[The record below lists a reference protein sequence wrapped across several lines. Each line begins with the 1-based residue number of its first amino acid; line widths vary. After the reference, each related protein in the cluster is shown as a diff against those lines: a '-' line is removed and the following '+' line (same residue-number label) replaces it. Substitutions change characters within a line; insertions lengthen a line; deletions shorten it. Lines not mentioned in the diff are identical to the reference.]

1 MPNFDN
7 QRKRIYLTS
16 EIIALGTFS
25 PVFFQTNITNNHM
38 PIKYAT
44 FLTTVCILILSCA
57 SDSNVKNSTENPVDK
72 TAQYTLEEKIGQL
85 IMIGF
90 RGLDI
95 AENSKLAQQLEKGIV
110 GGIILFDYDLESK
123 KSERNIQSPEQV
135 KQLVAKLHQKSKHP
149 LFMAIDQEGG
159 AVSRLKA
166 KYGFTPLPNAQYL
179 GEVNNLDSTT
189 HYASINAQMMNELGI
204 NLNFAPVV
212 DLNINPENP
221 AIGKYGRSYSDDPTT
236 VIEHAKAVIAA
247 QSKHD
252 VISVLKH
259 FPGHGSSDKDSHKG
273 IVDVTE
279 TWQEKE
285 LQPYLALAAQSRNT
299 GVMTAHIYNKKVDPS
314 YPATLS
320 KTTIDRLRNEIKFDG
335 VIFSDDM
342 QMKAITNE
350 YPLEEV
356 IRLGMHAGLDVFV
369 FGNNLAY
376 DEDLPE
382 KFIATIKGLLEKGVI
397 TEARIEAS
405 YNKVMA
411 LKDRT

>member
-1 MPNFDN
+1 M
-7 QRKRIYLTS
+7 S
-16 EIIALGTFS
+16 G
-25 PVFFQTNITNNHM
+25 
-38 PIKYAT
+38 
-44 FLTTVCILILSCA
+44 
-57 SDSNVKNSTENPVDK
+57 
-72 TAQYTLEEKIGQL
+72 
-85 IMIGF
+85 
-90 RGLDI
+90 
-95 AENSKLAQQLEKGIV
+95 
-110 GGIILFDYDLESK
+110 
-123 KSERNIQSPEQV
+123 
-135 KQLVAKLHQKSKHP
+135 
-149 LFMAIDQEGG
+149 
-159 AVSRLKA
+159 
-166 KYGFTPLPNAQYL
+166 
-179 GEVNNLDSTT
+179 
-189 HYASINAQMMNELGI
+189 LGI

-221 AIGKYGRSYSDDPTT
+221 AIGKYGRSYSDDPTI

-247 QSKHD
+247 QSKHN

-273 IVDVTE
+273 IVDVTD
-279 TWQEKE
+279 TWQGKE
-285 LQPYLALAAQSRNT
+285 LQPYATLAVQSRNT

-369 FGNNLAY
+369 YGNNLAY

-382 KFIATIKGLLEKGVI
+382 KFIATIKELLKRGAI

-405 YNKVMA
+405 YNKVMV
-411 LKDRT
+411 LKKGVL

>member
-1 MPNFDN
+1 M
-7 QRKRIYLTS
+7 
-16 EIIALGTFS
+16 
-25 PVFFQTNITNNHM
+25 
-38 PIKYAT
+38 
-44 FLTTVCILILSCA
+44 
-57 SDSNVKNSTENPVDK
+57 
-72 TAQYTLEEKIGQL
+72 
-85 IMIGF
+85 
-90 RGLDI
+90 
-95 AENSKLAQQLEKGIV
+95 
-110 GGIILFDYDLESK
+110 
-123 KSERNIQSPEQV
+123 
-135 KQLVAKLHQKSKHP
+135 
-149 LFMAIDQEGG
+149 
-159 AVSRLKA
+159 
-166 KYGFTPLPNAQYL
+166 
-179 GEVNNLDSTT
+179 DSTT
-189 HYASINAQMMNELGI
+189 HYATINAQMMNELGI

-221 AIGKYGRSYSDDPTT
+221 AIGKYGRSYSDNPKI
-236 VIEHAKAVIAA
+236 VIEHAKAVIDA
-247 QSKHD
+247 QSKHH

-273 IVDVTE
+273 IVEVTD

-285 LQPYLALAAQSRNT
+285 LQPYFALAAQSRNT
-299 GVMTAHIYNKKVDPS
+299 GVMTAHIYNKKIDPS

-376 DEDLPE
+376 DENLPE
-382 KFIATIKGLLEKGVI
+382 KFIATIKGLLEKGEI
-397 TEARIEAS
+397 TEARVEVS

-411 LKDRT
+411 LKEGI